1 MSNLAISFVF
11 LLTILLA
18 GVAIGWWLC
27 QLFTEPRVIERLV
40 DLQRVRAAKQPRVKG
55 RFVKP
60 VTFQDVPSDG
70 DDSDS
75 VESSLCR

>member
-1 MSNLAISFVF
+1 MSDLAISFVF

-27 QLFTEPRVIERLV
+27 QLLTEPRVVEKLV
-40 DLQRVRAAKQPRVKG
+40 DLQKVRASQQPRVKG

-60 VTFQDVPSDG
+60 VTFQNVPSDG